1 MQEQVTASHAA
12 LSPETEN
19 ACDWLNLLLFYSVQ
33 DPSPW
38 EDVTHISSSD
48 EPLWEQSYSRPDQR
62 FVPR

>member
-33 DPSPW
+33 DPSLW
-38 EDVTHISSSD
+38 NGTVHI
-48 EPLWEQSYSRPDQR
+48 
-62 FVPR
+62 